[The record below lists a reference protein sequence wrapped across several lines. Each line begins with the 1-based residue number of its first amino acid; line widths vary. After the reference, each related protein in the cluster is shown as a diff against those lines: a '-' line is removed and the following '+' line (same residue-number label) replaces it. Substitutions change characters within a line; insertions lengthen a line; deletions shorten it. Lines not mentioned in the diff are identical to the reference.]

1 MLRFTWREGS
11 SSGQGEFRL
20 GAQGV
25 QLHGRWRS
33 QGETVWKLWNGQ
45 RVTPRPG
52 VRWLVVLEAYWEDGL
67 QEREYSFGAMLRAYF
82 RRYPRVE
89 VRQRRFADEADFRRN
104 VREIAFVAEPVVLV
118 LSSHGEQGRLIA
130 GSDRLAPDLVGACLA
145 PLDNLALVHFSS
157 CEVFTGDALA
167 RLRKPLAGRKLPL
180 SGYATAV
187 DWSASAALEFLY
199 FDLVLGRGFAPARA
213 AAVVRKELA
222 CAGDEGAQGSPFGG
236 LKFRFS
242 E

>member
-1 MLRFTWREGS
+1 MLTE
-11 SSGQGEFRL
+11 
-20 GAQGV
+20 
-25 QLHGRWRS
+25 
-33 QGETVWKLWNGQ
+33 
-45 RVTPRPG
+45 
-52 VRWLVVLEAYWEDGL
+52 
-67 QEREYSFGAMLRAYF
+67 
-82 RRYPRVE
+82 
-89 VRQRRFADEADFRRN
+89 
-104 VREIAFVAEPVVLV
+104 
-118 LSSHGEQGRLIA
+118 A
-130 GSDRLAPDLVGACLA
+130 GSPEARSD
-145 PLDNLALVHFSS
+145 H
-157 CEVFTGDALA
+157 EVPRQDHAGGIGDALA